1 MSVQKVTSHR
11 KTADLSDW
19 GILLPHAHSA
29 GWTWAWESSYLTHLL
44 PTHGQLYLPSV
55 PILSPP
61 RVAILR
67 VGAQQCGLQS
77 QTKVKSAGGGEGT
90 PHGLA
95 VRGGALRWQPTSQS
109 QSRDPDSSH
118 QDWVPDGA
126 MIPTEQ
132 YVPVSPSRRTPK
144 ETNPTHRSPY
154 HKQLSPGRPSLR
166 VGWPDSHPRVPSISL
181 IWLSL
186 MSSTTRSMLELRGM
200 L

>member
-1 MSVQKVTSHR
+1 MTGEFCSLMLILQGGPERERAHTSPISSQH
-11 KTADLSDW
+11 TASCICPLFQSS
-19 GILLPHAHSA
+19 AH
-29 GWTWAWESSYLTHLL
+29 
-44 PTHGQLYLPSV
+44 
-55 PILSPP
+55 P

-95 VRGGALRWQPTSQS
+95 VRGGTLRWQPTSQS
-109 QSRDPDSSH
+109 QSRDPDSSQ

-144 ETNPTHRSPY
+144 EPNPTHRSPY

-166 VGWPDSHPRVPSISL
+166 VG
-181 IWLSL
+181 
-186 MSSTTRSMLELRGM
+186 
-200 L
+200 